1 MSDKIS
7 SAGRS
12 TGRPAPPGERENRY
26 VRKIVRDGFEFEISR
41 KFALFL
47 LDGKDKDVRLAL
59 SSRASP
65 YRSYS
70 GISEIWRER
79 SELADAAAAG
89 ALSSTG

>member
-7 SAGRS
+7 SAGHS
-12 TGRPAPPGERENRY
+12 TRRPATPGERGNRY

-65 YRSYS
+65 CRSYS
-70 GISEIWRER
+70 RISEIWRKR

>member
-1 MSDKIS
+1 MSERIS
-7 SAGRS
+7 SALHS
-12 TGRPAPPGERENRY
+12 TRRPVSPDERGNRY
-26 VRKIVRDGFEFEISR
+26 VRRIVRDGFEFEISR
-41 KFALFL
+41 KFSLSL
-47 LDGKDKDVRLAL
+47 LDGDDKDVRLAL

-65 YRSYS
+65 CRSYS